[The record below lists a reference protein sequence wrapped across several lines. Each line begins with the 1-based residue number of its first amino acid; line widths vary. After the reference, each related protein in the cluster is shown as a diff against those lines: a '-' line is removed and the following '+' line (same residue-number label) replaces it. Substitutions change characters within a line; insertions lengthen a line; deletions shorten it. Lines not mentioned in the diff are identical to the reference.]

1 MEAFSWNT
9 MSTFIEVGAWIA
21 IAYAFMNGK
30 IHSKTAVD
38 QMLDLSKEM
47 TVKLANEVKEGMRG
61 AVKDG
66 VMDAYAEMNGKTDN
80 KKKK

>member
-1 MEAFSWNT
+1 METFTWT
-9 MSTFIEVGAWIA
+9 TISTIAEVGAWIV

-30 IHSKTAVD
+30 IYSKIVVD

-47 TVKLANEVKEGMRG
+47 TVKLANEVKDGMRG

-66 VMDAYAEMNGKTDN
+66 VMDAYAEMNGK
-80 KKKK
+80 KEPPK